1 MIEIDESYVDASAP
15 NAAAI
20 KNGRGLV
27 LKGKLVALHKSAD
40 DTLLFG
46 ECSGSGKSN
55 YQCSCDFVRPDQ
67 PTHRCSCPSRQFP
80 CKHCLGLMYAFVQ
93 GKTFT
98 VADVPDDLAGKRE
111 KLQERAVKKT
121 ASKNTPKKVNKSA
134 LSKKIKAQLDG
145 LDLLEKLTHDLVRS
159 GMGNMNAKVASQ
171 IETQAKQ
178 LGNAYLPG
186 AQAALRR
193 YTKLFSTREG
203 RFDADLSAT
212 QRESVYSEALDQLTR
227 LHALIK
233 QGRAYL
239 NARLEDPELK
249 PETGTAIA
257 AWLGHAWQLA
267 ELREAG
273 RMQENVELA
282 QLAFNTYDDVARAE
296 FVDTG
301 IWMNLATGDIQQT
314 QTFRPYKAA
323 KFIKSDDSF
332 FQIAQ
337 VPELFAYPGDRNP
350 RIRWEGMTPRP
361 TKKKD
366 FTAIRKHGS
375 SDFASLIKE
384 IKNQLK
390 APLADKCPVAA
401 LNFTRIGAIG
411 KGDDAL
417 LVAEDAN
424 GERLV
429 LTDTRQFDEPDCCH
443 LLYLL
448 PPKLL
453 KNQTLIARFHHD
465 LDSRTLRIKPLSIVT
480 SDEIVRLT
488 Y

>member
-1 MIEIDESYVDASAP
+1 
-15 NAAAI
+15 
-20 KNGRGLV
+20 
-27 LKGKLVALHKSAD
+27 
-40 DTLLFG
+40 
-46 ECSGSGKSN
+46 
-55 YQCSCDFVRPDQ
+55 
-67 PTHRCSCPSRQFP
+67 
-80 CKHCLGLMYAFVQ
+80 MYAFVQ
-93 GKTFT
+93 GKAFT

-111 KLQERAVKKT
+111 KLQERAVNKKAA
-121 ASKNTPKKVNKSA
+121 ASTPKKVDKSA
-134 LSKKIKAQLDG
+134 LAKKINAQLAG
-145 LDLLEKLTHDLVRS
+145 VDLLEKLTNDLIRS

-186 AQAALRR
+186 AQSALHR
-193 YTKLFSTREG
+193 YTKLFSNRDG
-203 RFDADLSAT
+203 RFDAELSAT
-212 QRESVYSEALDQLTR
+212 QREAVYSEALDQLTR

-239 NARLEDPELK
+239 SARLDDPELK
-249 PETGTAIA
+249 PETGSAIA

-273 RMQENVELA
+273 LMQPNVELA

-296 FVDTG
+296 HVDTG
-301 IWMNLATGDIQQT
+301 IWMNLATGEIQQT

-337 VPELFAYPGDRNP
+337 VPELFVYPGDRNP
-350 RIRWEGMTPRP
+350 RIRWEAMTPRP
-361 TKKKD
+361 ATKKD
-366 FTAIRKHGS
+366 FSAIREHGS
-375 SDFASLIKE
+375 GDFASLIKE

-401 LNFTRIGAIG
+401 LNFARIGSVG
-411 KGDDAL
+411 QGDAAV
-417 LVAEDAN
+417 LVAEDAK

-429 LTDTRQFDEPDCCH
+429 LTDTRQFEEPDCCH
-443 LLYLL
+443 LLHLL

-453 KNQTLIARFHHD
+453 KGQTLVARFHHD
-465 LDSRTLRIKPLSIVT
+465 LDARTLRIKPLSIVAA
-480 SDEIVRLT
+480 DEIVRLT